1 MFCNNTNKDTTHVF
15 QIKNSQG
22 EQRCTWLDHPFLD
35 IQDVKF
41 ENEVVIPTI
50 SKYETI
56 NYEPYVRYQKTKK
69 DEVKNHTN

>member
-1 MFCNNTNKDTTHVF
+1 
-15 QIKNSQG
+15 
-22 EQRCTWLDHPFLD
+22 LD

-69 DEVKNHTN
+69 DEFKNHTN